1 MTARLTDPEAIRDRF
16 SEAMSD
22 RPEKLQKHV
31 KRVERGALRLAAIHE
46 LDRDVCA
53 AAAAGHDLFRHCR
66 DAELIALSRHYHVPI
81 GEHEA
86 AAPIVLHGPL
96 AAAYAREAMSIDH
109 DEILTAIAYHTTA
122 HPQYS
127 LEALAV
133 FLADKV
139 DPRKMQRDPGLLA
152 VAAAA
157 EHDLHAAAAM
167 FLERRLTSQLNSG
180 EMLHPL
186 AVASRNAFL
195 QQTRRA

>member
-1 MTARLTDPEAIRDRF
+1 MTAALTDPETIRERF
-16 SEAMSD
+16 AELMTD

-53 AAAAGHDLFRHCR
+53 AAAAGHDLFRHCK
-66 DAELIALSRHYHVPI
+66 DPELIALSRHYRVPI
-81 GEHEA
+81 TEDEL

-96 AAAYAREAMSIDH
+96 AAAYARETMNIDH
-109 DEILTAIAYHTTA
+109 DEVLAAIAYHTTA
-122 HPQYS
+122 HPDFS
-127 LEALAV
+127 FEALAV
-133 FLADKV
+133 FLADKI
-139 DPRKMQRDPGLLA
+139 DPRKVRSDPGLAA

-157 EHDLHAAAAM
+157 EQDLHAAAAM

-180 EMLHPL
+180 QPLHPL

-195 QQTRRA
+195 RRAV